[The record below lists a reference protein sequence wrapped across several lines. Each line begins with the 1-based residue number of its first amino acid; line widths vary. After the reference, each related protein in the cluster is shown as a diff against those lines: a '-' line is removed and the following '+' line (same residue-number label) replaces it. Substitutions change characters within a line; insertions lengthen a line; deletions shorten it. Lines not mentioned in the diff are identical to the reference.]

1 LAECA
6 TGLTTPSKIM
16 MRGEFRDRMMQQL
29 ERLPACSQEAL
40 VLRYL
45 EKLSVKETAV
55 VLQITRGAA
64 QMRIVRA
71 LEALRCL
78 INDSTPESHL

>member
-1 LAECA
+1 
-6 TGLTTPSKIM
+6 M
-16 MRGEFRDRMMQQL
+16 MRGELRARMMQQL

-45 EKLSVKETAV
+45 EQLSVKEMAA
-55 VLQITRGAA
+55 VLQISRGTA

-71 LEALRCL
+71 LEALRNL